1 MKSEKNQNI
10 FKKTEESLTKIK
22 IQIPFFKC
30 SILFLSMYVVP
41 NANQMSHLGPTSYSV
56 LGGSDASKS
65 AKNDL
70 QI

>member
-1 MKSEKNQNI
+1 MKSEKKT
-10 FKKTEESLTKIK
+10 FSKKEESLRKIK